1 MRPMRAA
8 LLWASTNPWL
18 ASRLP
23 RHAFA
28 RRAVSRFMPG
38 ETLADAITAA
48 RRLGD
53 QGIPTIITQ
62 LGENVADAAAVRA
75 VADHYT
81 HAFNRIAA
89 EHLDCYLSVK
99 PTHLGLDLD
108 AGLSAELLAGLAA
121 AAAAHR
127 NVLWLDMESS
137 AYTGATIDLYRSL
150 HAGHA
155 NTGICLQAN
164 MRRTGTDLAALL
176 PASPTVRLVK
186 GAYAEPADIA
196 YDVKAEVDA
205 AYFAHAETLLRSPAG
220 RNGQII
226 GIATH
231 DVPLIR
237 RIAAT
242 AEALGRSR
250 DSFEIQML
258 YGIRSRDQVRLA
270 REGFRV
276 RVLISYGE
284 YWFPW
289 YMRRLAER
297 PANVW
302 FVARSL
308 VAR

>member
-1 MRPMRAA
+1 MRTA

-18 ASRLP
+18 ANRLP

-28 RRAVSRFMPG
+28 RRAVKRFMPG
-38 ETLADAITAA
+38 ETLGEAITASL
-48 RRLGD
+48 RLRD
-53 QGIPTIITQ
+53 QGIPTILTQ
-62 LGENVADAAAVRA
+62 LGENVADAAAVRG
-75 VADHYT
+75 VAEHYT
-81 HAFNRIAA
+81 HALERIAA
-89 EHLDCYLSVK
+89 EDLDCYLSVK

-108 AGLSAELLAGLAA
+108 AGLCAELLGDLAT

-137 AYTGATIDLYRSL
+137 SYTAPTIDLYRSL
-150 HAGHA
+150 RAGHA
-155 NTGICLQAN
+155 NAGICLQAN
-164 MRRTGTDLAALL
+164 MRRTGQDLTALL
-176 PASPTVRLVK
+176 PVAPTVRLVK
-186 GAYAEPADIA
+186 GAYAEPVDRA
-196 YDVKAEVDA
+196 YDVKADVDA
-205 AYFAHAETLLRSPAG
+205 AYFAHAETLMRSAVSG
-220 RNGQII
+220 EQII
-226 GIATH
+226 GFATH

-242 AEALGRSR
+242 AEALGRAR

-258 YGIRSRDQVRLA
+258 YGIRTRDQLRLA
-270 REGFRV
+270 AEGFRV
-276 RVLISYGE
+276 RILISYGE

>member
-1 MRPMRAA
+1 MRAA

-18 ASRLP
+18 ANRLP

-28 RRAVSRFMPG
+28 RRAVKRFMPG
-38 ETLADAITAA
+38 ETLEEALAAA
-48 RRLGD
+48 RHLRAE
-53 QGIPTIITQ
+53 GIPTILTQ
-62 LGENVADAAAVRA
+62 LGENVADAAAVRG
-75 VADHYT
+75 VAEHYA
-81 HAFNRIAA
+81 HALRRIAD
-89 EHLDCYLSVK
+89 EGLDCYLSVK

-108 AGLSAELLAGLAA
+108 ASLSAELLGELADT
-121 AAAAHR
+121 AAAHR

-137 AYTGATIDLYRSL
+137 AYTDATIELYRAL
-150 HAGHA
+150 HAAHA
-155 NTGICLQAN
+155 NTGLCLQAN
-164 MRRTGTDLAALL
+164 MRRTAQDLAALL
-176 PASPTVRLVK
+176 PATPIVRLVK
-186 GAYAEPADIA
+186 GAYAEPPERAF
-196 YDVKAEVDA
+196 DVKADVDA
-205 AYFAHAETLLRSPAG
+205 AYFAHAETLLRNARSA
-220 RNGQII
+220 GQII

-231 DVPLIR
+231 DLPLIR

-242 AEALGRSR
+242 AEALGRTR
-250 DSFEIQML
+250 DSFELQML
-258 YGIRSRDQVRLA
+258 YGIRSRDQLRLA
-270 REGFRV
+270 AEGFRV